1 LSTKP
6 SATRE
11 ALLLFGAGG
20 HARVVADA
28 AQRGGEW
35 QRLVACDRDPARC
48 HGELLPGVPLLLPQ
62 SATDWVGPLHV
73 SIGDNPA
80 REREA
85 RALGLERL
93 ASVLHPAAT
102 RAATAS
108 VQAGC
113 FVAAGAV
120 LGPLSRLGAGVI
132 VNHGAVVDHD
142 CSVGD
147 FTHVAP
153 RAVLGGGVQLGRRV
167 MLGVGA
173 AVLPGVRVADDVVI
187 GAGAV
192 VHRDLLSPGVYVGV
206 PVRRLR

>member
-6 SATRE
+6 PATRE

-20 HARVVADA
+20 HALVVADA
-28 AQRGGEW
+28 AQRGGKW
-35 QRLVACDRDPARC
+35 QRLAACDSDPARC
-48 HGELLPGVPLLLPQ
+48 QGELLPGVPLLPPQ
-62 SATDWVGPLHV
+62 SAAAWDGLVHV
-73 SIGDNPA
+73 SIGDNQA

-85 RALGLERL
+85 QALGLERL

-102 RAATAS
+102 RAATVS
-108 VQAGC
+108 VEAGC

-142 CSVGD
+142 CTVGD

-167 MLGVGA
+167 MLGAGA
-173 AVLPGVRVADDVVI
+173 VVLPGVRVVDDAVI

-192 VHRDLLSPGVYVGV
+192 VHRDLLFPGVYVGV
-206 PVRRLR
+206 PARRLR